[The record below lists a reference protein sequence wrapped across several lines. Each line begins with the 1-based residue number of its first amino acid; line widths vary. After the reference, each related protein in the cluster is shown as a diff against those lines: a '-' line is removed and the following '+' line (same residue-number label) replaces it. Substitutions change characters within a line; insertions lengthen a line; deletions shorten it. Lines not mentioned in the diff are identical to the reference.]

1 MTVPLTFVL
10 GVLGIL
16 IGKHFYILI
25 GIGERY
31 WLDLSYYWYS
41 FDEIWACG
49 FPLLVL
55 SLLWLYQGVGEKE
68 WWHLEVS
75 WGVVGGMQSGG
86 QRGLG

>member
-1 MTVPLTFVL
+1 MASTSTGLVGFEEEDAGSVFH
-10 GVLGIL
+10 VV
-16 IGKHFYILI
+16 
-25 GIGERY
+25 
-31 WLDLSYYWYS
+31 WDSYN
-41 FDEIWACG
+41 EIWVCG
-49 FPLLVL
+49 LPLLVL